1 MAEGQGPDAG
11 GHSEHNHGAGDR
23 TKHFA
28 LALAAVKNGQRQ
40 LNDLC
45 IFGDRPVGGEMIESR
60 R

>member
-28 LALAAVKNGQRQ
+28 LALAAVKNGQR
-40 LNDLC
+40 
-45 IFGDRPVGGEMIESR
+45 
-60 R
+60 